1 MISRVFINRPR
12 LAGVISIVLML
23 AGIIS
28 IFSLPVA
35 QYPLVTPPQIT
46 VSASYPGASAEVLA
60 DTVAGPLEDAVN
72 GVDDMI
78 YMSSTSDSS
87 GNYALTVS
95 FAVGTDIDISLV
107 KVQNRVAQATPL
119 LPAEVVQKGVSVQN
133 QSSDILGFLMVRS
146 PDRSRDSLF
155 LSDYAYKVIKPALER
170 ISGVSSASVRGSKY
184 SMRVWLDSDRLAALG
199 LSSSDVIAAIRS
211 QNVQASIGAIGS
223 VPGDGS
229 EQMTYTL
236 KTTGRL
242 NTVEDFKKIIV
253 RTGADGAVVFL
264 GDVARIEKGADNY
277 LFSARYNGE
286 PSVAMMVSRTSDAN
300 ALTTMNNL
308 RKELASL
315 QKQFPSG
322 VECQFPYDA
331 TQFVRVCIEEIALT
345 LLLTFLL
352 VVGVCYIFLQDWRA
366 TLIPALTIPV
376 SLCATFAVLTAF
388 GYSINTLTL
397 FGLVLAIGVVVDDAI
412 VVVERVLHLME
423 HEHLDQRTATIK
435 AMEQVSGPIIATT
448 LVLLAIF
455 VPIGFMG
462 GIVGKIY
469 QQFAVSIS
477 AAVLFSAINALT
489 LSPALCASM
498 LQVIKPKRHGP
509 LRWFNAG
516 LGQVRSGYV
525 SASSLLSRHL
535 ILTVVVLAAV
545 IGGAYMIGKFSPTS
559 FLPDEDQGIIFGAV
573 QLPEGATLAR
583 TDALLTQAVTPL
595 RNEPG
600 VAFVI
605 QITGFSLMGGAGEN
619 VAFFVCGLKDW
630 SERKTPELQSSAILK
645 RLQGR
650 LAQVS
655 GAQINLFTPPAIR
668 GLGASSGM
676 DIRLQAV
683 SDNDPQKLDAVL
695 KGFLM
700 KLNTTPG
707 IMYAFSTYTA
717 NTPYLFLDV
726 DRVKAS
732 LMGVD
737 TSAIFA
743 ALQDNL
749 GSRYVNNVNFDGQV
763 NNVNVQADW
772 PFRNQVA
779 DIEKIYVK
787 NNRGDMVPLG
797 SVLTSRVILS
807 PRTVD
812 RYNKFTSAAVTAIA
826 LPFISSGEAMKT
838 VSKLAGETLPAGYTF
853 DWSSLSYQEAR
864 AAGGSSLLIVMAL
877 IFGYLFLVAQYESWI
892 IPLPVMLSTVVASL
906 GALAGLLFSHMPLS
920 IYAQLGLILLVGLA
934 SKNAILIVEFS
945 RARREE
951 GLTILEAAADGMKQR
966 FRAVLMTAF
975 TFILG
980 VLPMMLATGAG
991 SAARKSIGTTVFWG
1005 MTIATV
1011 FGMFLI
1017 PALYVL
1023 FQTLREKSH
1032 TIRSGRNK
1040 LHLLVILL
1048 IPFLFGGC
1056 KTVGPD
1062 YKEPELPQLGG
1073 QLFEVPSA
1081 WWMTLNDPELTAL
1094 IDESQRNNNGI
1105 KSAVAAVR
1113 AARAQLGI
1121 AQAVFGPQLNATGS
1135 YARRKAGEDVS
1146 SAGAGDLY
1154 RAGFDASWEYDLF
1167 GGNRRSVEAAVAGL
1181 EAQEAGQAD
1190 VQVSLSAETAQ
1201 SYVLLRTYQQR
1212 LQVARENL
1220 ELQQQTFDLLKSRFD
1235 SGLVDELS
1243 VQQSRYTLESTRSV
1257 IPSLETGV
1265 EKSLNALAVLTG
1277 VLPGSLHERLSA
1289 VQNIPVASAQTV
1301 TGIPADVL
1309 RRRPDVRRAERKL
1322 AAETARIGV
1331 AESDLY
1337 PKFTLNGSIGIEALH
1352 ASSLVKSGSEFYS
1365 IGPGVRWAIFN
1376 MGSVRNRIEVQK
1388 ASQEQ
1393 ALAAYEQTV
1402 LGAVQETRDALSA
1415 FENEQ
1420 LRIQSLDAAVSAART
1435 AAELADDRYKN
1446 GLVDFDV
1453 VLNGQRAR
1461 LILEDQLV
1469 QSRSA
1474 ITLNLIQLYKA
1485 LGGGWTSLDR
1495 SDLHGRE

>member
-1 MISRVFINRPR
+1 MISRVFIDRPR

-35 QYPLVTPPQIT
+35 QYPMVTPPQIT

-184 SMRVWLDSDRLAALG
+184 SMRVWLDSDRLSALG
-199 LSSSDVIAAIRS
+199 LSSSDVTAAIRG
-211 QNVQASIGAIGS
+211 QNIQASIGSIGS

-242 NTVEDFKKIIV
+242 NTTEDFKKIIV

-264 GDVARIEKGADNY
+264 GDVARIEKGADSY
-277 LFSARYNGE
+277 LFTARYNGE
-286 PSVAMMVSRTSDAN
+286 PSVAMMVSRSSDAN

-331 TQFVRVCIEEIALT
+331 TKFVRVCIEEIAIT

-376 SLCATFAVLTAF
+376 SLCATFGVLMAF

-397 FGLVLAIGVVVDDAI
+397 FGLVLAIGLVVDDAI

-423 HEHLDQRTATIK
+423 HEHLDHKAATIK
-435 AMEQVSGPIIATT
+435 AMEQVSSAIIATT

-477 AAVLFSAINALT
+477 AAVLFSAVNALT
-489 LSPALCASM
+489 LSPALCAAM
-498 LQVIKPKRHGP
+498 LQVIKPKQHGP
-509 LRWFNAG
+509 LRWFNTG
-516 LGQVRSGYV
+516 LDRARNGYV
-525 SASSLLSRHL
+525 ATSSRLARRLM
-535 ILTVVVLAAV
+535 LTVTVLAAV
-545 IGGAYMIGKFSPTS
+545 IGGAFLIAKSSPTS

-583 TDALLTQAVTPL
+583 TDALLTQAITPL
-595 RNEPG
+595 RDDPG

-605 QITGFSLMGGAGEN
+605 QITGFSLIGGAGEN

-630 SERKTPELQSSAILK
+630 SERKTPELQAPAILK

-700 KLNTTPG
+700 KLNTMPG
-707 IMYAFSTYTA
+707 MMYAFSTYTA

-749 GSRYVNNVNFDGQV
+749 GSRYVNNVNFEGQV

-779 DIEKIYVK
+779 DVEKIYVK

-797 SVLTSRVILS
+797 SVLKSRVTLA
-807 PRTVD
+807 PRSVD
-812 RYNKFTSAAVTAIA
+812 RYNKFTSAAITAVA
-826 LPFISSGEAMKT
+826 LPFISSGEAMKK

-853 DWSSLSYQEAR
+853 DWSSLSYQEAK
-864 AAGGSSLLIVMAL
+864 AVGGSSLLIVMAL
-877 IFGYLFLVAQYESWI
+877 IFGYLFLVAQYESWV
-892 IPLPVMLSTVVASL
+892 IPLPVMLSTAVASL
-906 GALAGLLFSHMPLS
+906 GALAGLLFSRMPLS

-951 GLTILEAAADGMKQR
+951 GLTILDAAADGMKQR

-980 VLPMMLATGAG
+980 VLPMVLATGAG
-991 SAARKSIGTTVFWG
+991 SAARRSIGTTVFWG
-1005 MTIATV
+1005 MLAATILGIV
-1011 FGMFLI
+1011 LI
-1017 PALYVL
+1017 PALYAL

-1032 TIRSGRNK
+1032 AIRAGRNK
-1040 LHLLVILL
+1040 LHLLIILL
-1048 IPFLFGGC
+1048 VPFFFGGC
-1056 KTVGPD
+1056 LSVGPD
-1062 YKEPELPQLGG
+1062 YKKPELPQLSG
-1073 QLFEVPSA
+1073 QPMEMPAV
-1081 WWMTLNDPELTAL
+1081 WWTTLNDPELTSL
-1094 IDESQRNNNGI
+1094 IDETLRNNHDL
-1105 KSAVAAVR
+1105 KLAVAAVR

-1121 AQAVFGPQLNATGS
+1121 AQAAYGPQLDATGRYTHS
-1135 YARRKAGEDVS
+1135 KASDEISKNGEGS
-1146 SAGAGDLY
+1146 LY
-1154 RAGFDASWEYDLF
+1154 HGGFDASWEIDLF
-1167 GGNRRSVEAAVAGL
+1167 GGTRRSVEASLAAL
-1181 EAQEAGQAD
+1181 KAQEAGRAD
-1190 VQVSLSAETAQ
+1190 VQVSLAAETAR
-1201 SYVLLRTYQQR
+1201 SYVQLRAGQQLLR
-1212 LQVARENL
+1212 VARSNL
-1220 ELQQQTFDLLKSRFD
+1220 EIQQETYDMLKSRFE
-1235 SGLVDELS
+1235 SGLIDGLAM
-1243 VQQSRYTLESTRSV
+1243 QQARYNLESTRAA
-1257 IPSLETGV
+1257 IPSLDTGV
-1265 EKSLNALAVLTG
+1265 ENSLNALAVLTG
-1277 VLPGSLHERLSA
+1277 VMPGSLHERLGA
-1289 VQNIPVASAQTV
+1289 EKEIPVASVQTV
-1301 TGIPADVL
+1301 TGIPADLL
-1309 RRRPDVRRAERKL
+1309 RRRPDVRRAERQL
-1322 AAETARIGV
+1322 AAQTARIGV
-1331 AESDLY
+1331 AKSDLY
-1337 PKFTLNGSIGIEALH
+1337 PKFTLNGSIGIESLS
-1352 ASSLVKSGSEFYS
+1352 ASSFGNSGTDFYS
-1365 IGPGVRWAIFN
+1365 VGPGVRWPIFH
-1376 MGSVRNRIEVQK
+1376 MGSIRNNIKVQK
-1388 ASQEQ
+1388 AAQEQ
-1393 ALAAYEQTV
+1393 TLNAYEKTV
-1402 LGAVQETRDALSA
+1402 LTAVKETRDALTG
-1415 FENEQ
+1415 FQNEQ
-1420 LRIQSLDAAVSAART
+1420 QRMKSLEAAVDAART
-1435 AAELADDRYKN
+1435 AALLAADRYKN
-1446 GLVDFDV
+1446 GLIDFSNMLDS
-1453 VLNGQRAR
+1453 QRSQLVFEA
-1461 LILEDQLV
+1461 QLV
-1469 QSRSA
+1469 QSQSA
-1474 ITLNLIQLYKA
+1474 ITQNLIQLYKA
-1485 LGGGWTSLDR
+1485 LGGGWTSL
-1495 SDLHGRE
+1495 E

>member
-1 MISRVFINRPR
+1 MISRVFIDRPR

-35 QYPLVTPPQIT
+35 QYPMVTPPQIT

-95 FAVGTDIDISLV
+95 FQVGTDIDMSLV

-119 LPAEVVQKGVSVQN
+119 LPAEVTQKGVSVQN

-184 SMRVWLDSDRLAALG
+184 SMRVWLDSDRLSALG
-199 LSSSDVIAAIRS
+199 LSSSDVVAAIRS

-242 NTVEDFKKIIV
+242 NTTEDFKKIIV
-253 RTGADGAVVFL
+253 RTGTDGAVVFL
-264 GDVARIEKGADNY
+264 GDVARIEKGADSY
-277 LFSARYNGE
+277 LFTARYNGE

-308 RKELASL
+308 RKELDSL
-315 QKQFPSG
+315 KKQFPSG

-331 TQFVRVCIEEIALT
+331 TKFVRVCIEEITLT

-376 SLCATFAVLTAF
+376 SLCATFGVLTAF

-397 FGLVLAIGVVVDDAI
+397 FGLVLAIGLVVDDAI

-423 HEHLDQRTATIK
+423 HEHLDHKAATIK
-435 AMEQVSGPIIATT
+435 AMEQVSSAIIATT

-477 AAVLFSAINALT
+477 AAVFFSAVNALT
-489 LSPALCASM
+489 LSPALCAAM
-498 LQVIKPKRHGP
+498 LQVIKPKQHGP
-509 LRWFNAG
+509 LRWFNTG
-516 LGQVRSGYV
+516 LDRARNGYV
-525 SASSLLSRHL
+525 ATSSRLARRLM
-535 ILTVVVLAAV
+535 LTVAVLVAV
-545 IGGAYMIGKFSPTS
+545 IGGAFLIAKFSPTS

-595 RNEPG
+595 RDDPG

-630 SERKTPELQSSAILK
+630 SERKTPELQSTAILK

-700 KLNTTPG
+700 KLNTMPG
-707 IMYAFSTYTA
+707 MMYAFSTYTA

-749 GSRYVNNVNFDGQV
+749 GSRYVNNVNFEGQV

-779 DIEKIYVK
+779 DVENIYVK

-797 SVLTSRVILS
+797 SVLKSRVTLA
-807 PRTVD
+807 PRSVD
-812 RYNKFTSAAVTAIA
+812 RYNKFTSAAITAVA
-826 LPFISSGEAMKT
+826 LPFISSGEAMKKVT
-838 VSKLAGETLPAGYTF
+838 KLAGETLPAGYTF
-853 DWSSLSYQEAR
+853 DWSSLSYQEAK
-864 AAGGSSLLIVMAL
+864 AVGGSSLLIVMAL
-877 IFGYLFLVAQYESWI
+877 IFGYLFLVAQYESWV
-892 IPLPVMLSTVVASL
+892 IPLPVMLSTAVASL

-945 RARREE
+945 RARHEE
-951 GLTILEAAADGMKQR
+951 GLTILDAAADGMKQR

-980 VLPMMLATGAG
+980 VLPMVLATGAG
-991 SAARKSIGTTVFWG
+991 SAARRSIGTTVFWG
-1005 MTIATV
+1005 MLAATI
-1011 FGMFLI
+1011 FGIVLI
-1017 PALYVL
+1017 PALYAL

-1032 TIRSGRNK
+1032 TIRLGKDK

-1048 IPFLFGGC
+1048 IPFFFGGC
-1056 KTVGPD
+1056 LSVGPD
-1062 YKEPELPQLGG
+1062 YKKPELPQLSG
-1073 QLFEVPSA
+1073 QPMEIPAV
-1081 WWMTLNDPELTAL
+1081 WWTTLNDPELTAL
-1094 IDESQRNNNGI
+1094 IDETLRNNHDL
-1105 KSAVAAVR
+1105 KSAIAAVR

-1121 AQAVFGPQLNATGS
+1121 TRAAYGPQLDATGR
-1135 YARRKAGEDVS
+1135 YTRQKASEEISKTGES
-1146 SAGAGDLY
+1146 SLY
-1154 RAGFDASWEYDLF
+1154 HGGFDAAWEIDLF
-1167 GGNRRSVEAAVAGL
+1167 GGTRRSVEASLAAL
-1181 EAQEAGQAD
+1181 KAQEAGRAD
-1190 VQVSLSAETAQ
+1190 VQVSLAAETAQ
-1201 SYVLLRTYQQR
+1201 SYVQLRAGQQLLR
-1212 LQVARENL
+1212 VARSNL
-1220 ELQQQTFDLLKSRFD
+1220 EIQQSTYDMLKSRFE
-1235 SGLVDELS
+1235 SGLIDGLAM
-1243 VQQSRYTLESTRSV
+1243 QQARYNLENTRAA
-1257 IPSLETGV
+1257 IPSFETGV
-1265 EKSLNALAVLTG
+1265 ENSLNALAVLTG
-1277 VLPGSLHERLSA
+1277 VMPGSLHERLSA
-1289 VQNIPVASAQTV
+1289 EKEIPVASVQTV
-1301 TGIPADVL
+1301 TGIPADLL
-1309 RRRPDVRRAERKL
+1309 RRRPDVRRAERQL
-1322 AAETARIGV
+1322 AAQTARIGV
-1331 AESDLY
+1331 AKSDLY
-1337 PKFTLNGSIGIEALH
+1337 PKFTLNGSIGIESLS
-1352 ASSLVKSGSEFYS
+1352 ASTFGNSGSDFYS
-1365 IGPGVRWAIFN
+1365 VGPGVRWPIFR
-1376 MGSVRNRIEVQK
+1376 MGSIRNNIKVQK
-1388 ASQEQ
+1388 AAQEQ
-1393 ALAAYEQTV
+1393 ALNAYEKSV
-1402 LGAVQETRDALSA
+1402 LTAVQETRDALTG
-1415 FENEQ
+1415 FQNEQ
-1420 LRIQSLDAAVSAART
+1420 QRLKSLEAAVDAART
-1435 AAELADDRYKN
+1435 AATLAGDRYKN
-1446 GLVDFDV
+1446 GLIDFSAMLDA
-1453 VLNGQRAR
+1453 QRSQ
-1461 LILEDQLV
+1461 LVFEGQLV
-1469 QSRSA
+1469 QSQSA
-1474 ITLNLIQLYKA
+1474 ITQNLIQLYKA
-1485 LGGGWTSLDR
+1485 LGGGWSPM
-1495 SDLHGRE
+1495 E

>member
-1 MISRVFINRPR
+1 MISRVFIDRPR

-35 QYPLVTPPQIT
+35 QYPMVTPPQIT
-46 VSASYPGASAEVLA
+46 VTASYPGASAEVLA
-60 DTVAGPLEDAVN
+60 DTVAGPLEDAIN

-87 GNYALTVS
+87 GNYSLTVS
-95 FAVGTDIDISLV
+95 FAVGTSIDISLV
-107 KVQNRVAQATPL
+107 KVQNRVAQAAPL
-119 LPAEVVQKGVSVQN
+119 LPAEVTQKGVSVQN

-170 ISGVSSASVRGSKY
+170 ISGVSSAQVRGSKY

-199 LSSSDVIAAIRS
+199 LSSSDVTAAIRN
-211 QNVQASIGAIGS
+211 QNVQASIGSIGS

-253 RTGADGAVVFL
+253 RTAADDAVVFL
-264 GDVARIEKGADNY
+264 GDIARIEKGADNY

-286 PSVAMMVSRTSDAN
+286 PSVAMMVSRASDAN

-308 RKELASL
+308 RKELDRIK
-315 QKQFPSG
+315 KQFPSG

-331 TQFVRVCIEEIALT
+331 TKFVRVCIEEIALT
-345 LLLTFLL
+345 LMLTFFLVLL
-352 VVGVCYIFLQDWRA
+352 VCYVFLQDWRA

-397 FGLVLAIGVVVDDAI
+397 FGLVLAIGLVVDDAI

-423 HEHLDQRTATIK
+423 HEHLDHKAATIK
-435 AMEQVSGPIIATT
+435 AMEQVSSAIIATT

-455 VPIGFMG
+455 VPIGFMS

-477 AAVLFSAINALT
+477 AAVFFSAVNALT
-489 LSPALCASM
+489 LSPALCAAM
-498 LQVIKPKRHGP
+498 LQVVKPKQHGP
-509 LRWFNAG
+509 LRWFNTG
-516 LGQVRSGYV
+516 LNRARTGYV
-525 SASSLLSRHL
+525 TASNRLSRHL
-535 ILTVVVLAAV
+535 ILTVAVLAAV
-545 IGGAYMIGKFSPTS
+545 IGVASAIGKFSPTS

-605 QITGFSLMGGAGEN
+605 QITGFSLIGGAGEN

-630 SERKTPELQSSAILK
+630 SERKTPELQANAILQK
-645 RLQGR
+645 LQGR
-650 LAQVS
+650 LAQVP
-655 GAQINLFTPPAIR
+655 GAQINLFMPPAIR

-676 DIRLQAV
+676 DIRLQAIN
-683 SDNDPQKLDAVL
+683 DNDAQKLDAVL

-700 KLNTTPG
+700 KLNTMPG
-707 IMYAFSTYTA
+707 MMYAFSTYTA

-749 GSRYVNNVNFDGQV
+749 GSRYVNNVNFEGQV

-797 SVLTSRVILS
+797 SVLKSRVTLA
-807 PRTVD
+807 PRSVD
-812 RYNKFTSAAVTAIA
+812 RYNKFTAAAVTAVA
-826 LPFISSGEAMKT
+826 LPFISSGEAMQR
-838 VSKLAGETLPAGYTF
+838 VSKLAGETLPPGYTF
-853 DWSSLSYQEAR
+853 DWSSLSYQESR

-877 IFGYLFLVAQYESWI
+877 IFGYLFLVAQYESWV
-892 IPLPVMLSTVVASL
+892 IPLPVMLSTAVASL

-951 GLTILEAAADGMKQR
+951 GLTIREAAADGMNQR

-980 VLPMMLATGAG
+980 VLPMVLATGAG
-991 SAARKSIGTTVFWG
+991 SAARRSIGTTVFWG
-1005 MTIATV
+1005 MLAATL
-1011 FGMFLI
+1011 FGIVLI
-1017 PALYVL
+1017 PALYAL

-1032 TIRSGRNK
+1032 ALRSGKNK

-1048 IPFLFGGC
+1048 VPFLFGGC
-1056 KTVGPD
+1056 LSVGPD
-1062 YKEPELPQLGG
+1062 YKTPELPQISG
-1073 QLFEVPSA
+1073 EPMEMPA
-1081 WWMTLNDPELTAL
+1081 EWWATLNDPELTTL
-1094 IDESQRNNNGI
+1094 IDETLRNNNDL
-1105 KSAVAAVR
+1105 KSAVASVR

-1121 AQAVFGPQLNATGS
+1121 ARAAYGPQLDANGS
-1135 YARRKAGEDVS
+1135 YTKIKTSDEISNKAAEN
-1146 SAGAGDLY
+1146 DLY
-1154 RAGFDASWEYDLF
+1154 RGGFDASWEIDLF
-1167 GGNRRSVEAAVAGL
+1167 GGTRRSVEASLAAL
-1181 EAQEAGQAD
+1181 KAQEAGQAD
-1190 VQVSLSAETAQ
+1190 VQVSLAAETAR
-1201 SYVLLRTYQQR
+1201 SYVQLRAGQQLLR
-1212 LQVARENL
+1212 VARANL
-1220 ELQQQTFDLLKSRFD
+1220 EIQQGTYDMLKSRFE
-1235 SGLVDELS
+1235 SGLIDGLAM
-1243 VQQSRYTLESTRSV
+1243 QQARYNLESTRAA

-1265 EKSLNALAVLTG
+1265 EQSLNALAVLTG
-1277 VLPGSLHERLSA
+1277 VMPGSLHERLGA
-1289 VQNIPVASAQTV
+1289 EKEIPVASVQTV
-1301 TGIPADVL
+1301 TGIPADLL
-1309 RRRPDVRRAERKL
+1309 RRRPDVRKAERQL
-1322 AAETARIGV
+1322 AAQTARIGV
-1331 AESDLY
+1331 AKSDLY
-1337 PKFTLNGSIGIEALH
+1337 PKFTLNGSIGLESLH
-1352 ASSLVKSGSEFYS
+1352 ASSFGDAGNDFYNA
-1365 IGPGVRWAIFN
+1365 GPGVRWAIFH
-1376 MGSVRNRIEVQK
+1376 MGAIRNNIKVQE
-1388 ASQEQ
+1388 AVQEQ
-1393 ALAAYEQTV
+1393 TLAAYEKTV
-1402 LGAVQETRDALSA
+1402 LTAVQETRDALTG
-1415 FENEQ
+1415 FQNEQ
-1420 LRIQSLDAAVSAART
+1420 QRMQSLEVAVDAAQT
-1435 AAELADDRYKN
+1435 AALLAGDQYKN
-1446 GLVDFDV
+1446 GLIDFSTMLDF
-1453 VLNGQRAR
+1453 QRAQ
-1461 LILEDQLV
+1461 LVFEAQLV
-1469 QSRSA
+1469 QSQSA
-1474 ITLNLIQLYKA
+1474 ITQNLIQLYKA
-1485 LGGGWTSLDR
+1485 LGGGWTPM
-1495 SDLHGRE
+1495 E

>member
-1 MISRVFINRPR
+1 MISRVFIERPR

-23 AGIIS
+23 AGILS
-28 IFSLPVA
+28 IFSLPIA
-35 QYPLVTPPQIT
+35 QYPQVTPPQIT
-46 VSASYPGASAEVLA
+46 VSASYPGASAEVMA
-60 DTVAGPLEDAVN
+60 DTVAGPIEDAVN

-87 GNYALTVS
+87 GSYTLTIS
-95 FAVGTDIDISLV
+95 FKVGTDTDISQV
-107 KVQNRVAQATPL
+107 KVQNRVSQATPL
-119 LPAEVVQKGVSVQN
+119 LPTEVTQKGVSVQN
-133 QSSDILGFLMVRS
+133 QSSDILGFLMIRS

-184 SMRVWLDSDRLAALG
+184 SMRVWLDSDRMAALG
-199 LSSSDVIAAIRS
+199 LSSSDVTAAIRN
-211 QNVQASIGAIGS
+211 QNIQASIGAIGS

-229 EQMTYTL
+229 EQMSYTL

-242 NTVEDFKKIIV
+242 NTTEDFSKIII
-253 RTGADGAVVFL
+253 RTGVDGAVVFL
-264 GDVARIEKGADNY
+264 GDIARIEKGADSY
-277 LFSARYNGE
+277 LFTARYNGE
-286 PSVAMMVSRTSDAN
+286 PSVAMMVSRSSDAN

-331 TQFVRVCIEEIALT
+331 TQFVRVCIEEIVLT

-376 SLCATFAVLTAF
+376 SLCATFAVLAIF

-397 FGLVLAIGVVVDDAI
+397 FGLVLAIGLVVDDAI

-423 HEHLDQRTATIK
+423 HEHLDHKAATIK
-435 AMEQVSGPIIATT
+435 AMEQVSSAIIATT

-477 AAVLFSAINALT
+477 AAVLFSAINSLT
-489 LSPALCASM
+489 LSPALCATI
-498 LQVIKPKRHGP
+498 LKVIKPKQHGP
-509 LRWFNAG
+509 LRWFNTG
-516 LGQVRSGYV
+516 LDRARDGYV
-525 SASSLLSRHL
+525 STASRLARRL
-535 ILTVVVLAAV
+535 ILTVGILVAV
-545 IGGAYMIGKFSPTS
+545 IGGSFLISKFSPTS

-595 RNEPG
+595 RDEPG

-630 SERKTPELQSSAILK
+630 SERKTPELQATAILR

-650 LAQVS
+650 MAQVP

-700 KLNTTPG
+700 KLNTMPG
-707 IMYAFSTYTA
+707 MMYAFSTYTA
-717 NTPYLFLDV
+717 NTPYQFLDV

-749 GSRYVNNVNFDGQV
+749 GSRYVNNVNFEGQV

-797 SVLTSRVILS
+797 SVLKSRVTLA
-807 PRTVD
+807 PRSVD
-812 RYNKFTSAAVTAIA
+812 RYNKFTSAAITAVA
-826 LPFISSGEAMKT
+826 LPTVSSGDAMKRVT
-838 VSKLAGETLPAGYTF
+838 KLAGENLPAGYTF
-853 DWSSLSYQEAR
+853 DWSSLSYQEAK
-864 AAGGSSLLIVMAL
+864 ASGGGVAIIILAL
-877 IFGYLFLVAQYESWI
+877 IFGYLFLVAQYESWV
-892 IPLPVMLSTVVASL
+892 IPLPVMLSTAVASL
-906 GALAGLLFSHMPLS
+906 GALAGLLFSRMPLS

-945 RARREE
+945 RARHEE
-951 GLTILEAAADGMKQR
+951 GLTVLDAAADGMKQR

-980 VLPMMLATGAG
+980 VLPMVLATGAG

-1005 MTIATV
+1005 MTVATV
-1011 FGMFLI
+1011 FGIILI

-1032 TIRSGRNK
+1032 TIRGKDK
-1040 LHLLVILL
+1040 LHLLVVLL

-1056 KTVGPD
+1056 LSVGPD
-1062 YKEPELPQLGG
+1062 YKTPELPQLSG
-1073 QLFEVPSA
+1073 QPLELPAV
-1081 WWMTLNDPELTAL
+1081 WWTTLNDPELTAL
-1094 IDESQRNNNGI
+1094 IDETLRNNHDL

-1121 AQAVFGPQLNATGS
+1121 ARAAYGPQLDANGRYTHS
-1135 YARRKAGEDVS
+1135 KASDEISKNGE
-1146 SAGAGDLY
+1146 GDLY
-1154 RAGFDASWEYDLF
+1154 HGGFDAAWEIDLF
-1167 GGNRRSVEAAVAGL
+1167 GGTRRSVQTSLAAL
-1181 EAQEAGQAD
+1181 KAQEAGQAD
-1190 VQVSLSAETAQ
+1190 VQVSMAAETAQ

-1212 LQVARENL
+1212 LQVAHDNL
-1220 ELQQQTFDLLKSRFD
+1220 DLQQQTFDLLKSRFD
-1235 SGLVDELS
+1235 SGLTDELS
-1243 VQQSRYTLESTRSV
+1243 FQKARYNLESTRAAV
-1257 IPSLETGV
+1257 PSLETGV
-1265 EKSLNALAVLTG
+1265 EHSLNALAVLTG

-1289 VQNIPVASAQTV
+1289 VQSIPVASVQTV

-1309 RRRPDVRRAERKL
+1309 RRRPDVRKAERRL

-1331 AESDLY
+1331 AKSGLY
-1337 PKFTLNGSIGIEALH
+1337 PKFTLNGSIGIESLS
-1352 ASSLVKSGSEFYS
+1352 ASSFGNSGNEFYS
-1365 IGPGVRWAIFN
+1365 VGPGVRWAIFH
-1376 MGSVRNRIEVQK
+1376 MGSVRNSIKVQE
-1388 ASQEQ
+1388 AVQEQ
-1393 ALAAYEQTV
+1393 AMAAYEKTV
-1402 LGAVQETRDALSA
+1402 LTAVQETRDALYA
-1415 FENEQ
+1415 FNSEQ
-1420 LRIQSLDAAVSAART
+1420 QRMQSLDIAVSASRA
-1435 AAELADDRYKN
+1435 AAELAGDQYKN
-1446 GLVDFDV
+1446 GLVGFDT
-1453 VLNGQRAR
+1453 VLEGQRSLR
-1461 LILEDQLV
+1461 IFEDQLV

-1485 LGGGWTSLDR
+1485 LGGGWQPM
-1495 SDLHGRE
+1495 E

>member
-1 MISRVFINRPR
+1 MISRVFIDRPR

-35 QYPLVTPPQIT
+35 QYPMVTPPQIT
-46 VSASYPGASAEVLA
+46 VTANYPGASAEVLA

-95 FAVGTDIDISLV
+95 FAVGTDIDISQV

-119 LPAEVVQKGVSVQN
+119 LPAEVVQKGVAVQN

-199 LSSSDVIAAIRS
+199 MSSSDVVAAVRN

-242 NTVEDFKKIIV
+242 NTVEDFSKIII

-308 RKELASL
+308 RKELDL
-315 QKQFPSG
+315 IKKQFPSG

-331 TQFVRVCIEEIALT
+331 TKFVRVCIEEIAIT
-345 LLLTFLL
+345 LLLTFFL
-352 VVGVCYIFLQDWRA
+352 VVLVCYIFLQDWRA

-397 FGLVLAIGVVVDDAI
+397 FGLVLAIGLVVDDAI

-423 HEHLDQRTATIK
+423 HEHLDHKAATIK
-435 AMEQVSGPIIATT
+435 AMEQVSSAIIATT

-477 AAVLFSAINALT
+477 AAVFFSAVNALT
-489 LSPALCASM
+489 LSPALCAAM
-498 LQVIKPKRHGP
+498 LKVIKPKQHGP
-509 LRWFNAG
+509 LRWFNTG
-516 LGQVRSGYV
+516 LNRARSGYV
-525 SASSLLSRHL
+525 ATSSRLARHL
-535 ILTVVVLAAV
+535 ILTVVILAAV
-545 IGGAYMIGKFSPTS
+545 IGGAFVIGKFSPAS

-630 SERKTPELQSSAILK
+630 SERKTPELQANAILQ

-650 LAQVS
+650 MAQVP

-676 DIRLQAV
+676 DIRLQAIN
-683 SDNDPQKLDAVL
+683 DNDAQKLDAVL

-700 KLNTTPG
+700 KLNTMPG
-707 IMYAFSTYTA
+707 MMYAFSTYTA

-749 GSRYVNNVNFDGQV
+749 GSRYVNNVNFEGQV

-797 SVLTSRVILS
+797 SVLKSRITLA
-807 PRTVD
+807 PRSVD
-812 RYNKFTSAAVTAIA
+812 RYNKFTAAAVTAVA
-826 LPFISSGEAMKT
+826 LPFISSGEAMQR
-838 VSKLAGETLPAGYTF
+838 VSKLAGETLPPGYTF
-853 DWSSLSYQEAR
+853 DWSSLSYQESR

-877 IFGYLFLVAQYESWI
+877 IFGYLFLVAQYESWV
-892 IPLPVMLSTVVASL
+892 IPLPVMLSTAVASL

-951 GLTILEAAADGMKQR
+951 GLTIREAAADGMNQR

-980 VLPMMLATGAG
+980 VLPMVLATGAG
-991 SAARKSIGTTVFWG
+991 SAARRSIGTTVFWG
-1005 MTIATV
+1005 MLAATV
-1011 FGMFLI
+1011 FGIVLI
-1017 PALYVL
+1017 PALYAL

-1032 TIRSGRNK
+1032 ALRSGKDK

-1048 IPFLFGGC
+1048 VPFLFGGC
-1056 KTVGPD
+1056 LSVGPD
-1062 YKEPELPQLGG
+1062 YKAPEQPQLSG
-1073 QLFEVPSA
+1073 EPMEMPA
-1081 WWMTLNDPELTAL
+1081 EWWATLNDPDLTAL
-1094 IDESQRNNNGI
+1094 IDETLQNNNDL

-1121 AQAVFGPQLNATGS
+1121 ARSAYGPQLDAGGS
-1135 YARRKAGEDVS
+1135 YTRAKPSEAISKAGES
-1146 SAGAGDLY
+1146 SFY
-1154 RAGFDASWEYDLF
+1154 RGEFDASWEIDLF
-1167 GGNRRSVEAAVAGL
+1167 GGTRRSVEASMAAL
-1181 EAQEAGQAD
+1181 KAQEAGLAD
-1190 VQVSLSAETAQ
+1190 VQVSLAAETAQ
-1201 SYVLLRTYQQR
+1201 SYVQLRAGQQLLR
-1212 LQVARENL
+1212 VARSNL
-1220 ELQQQTFDLLKSRFD
+1220 EIQQETYDMLKSRFE
-1235 SGLVDELS
+1235 SGLIDGLAM
-1243 VQQSRYTLESTRSV
+1243 QQARYNLESTRAA

-1265 EKSLNALAVLTG
+1265 EHSLNALAVLTG

-1289 VQNIPVASAQTV
+1289 EKEIPVASVQAV
-1301 TGIPADVL
+1301 TGIPADLL
-1309 RRRPDVRRAERKL
+1309 RRRPDVRKAERQL
-1322 AAETARIGV
+1322 AAQTARIGV
-1331 AESDLY
+1331 AKSDLY
-1337 PKFTLNGSIGIEALH
+1337 PKLTLNGSIGIESLS
-1352 ASSLVKSGSEFYS
+1352 ASSFSKSGNDFYNA
-1365 IGPGVRWAIFN
+1365 GPGVRWAIFH
-1376 MGSVRNRIEVQK
+1376 MGSIRNNIKVQE
-1388 ASQEQ
+1388 AVQEQ
-1393 ALAAYEQTV
+1393 TLAAYEKTV
-1402 LGAVQETRDALSA
+1402 LSAVQETRDALTG
-1415 FENEQ
+1415 FQNEQ
-1420 LRIQSLDAAVSAART
+1420 QRMQSLADAVDAART
-1435 AAELADDRYKN
+1435 AAELAGDQYKN
-1446 GLVDFDV
+1446 GLINFSTMLDS
-1453 VLNGQRAR
+1453 QRSQLVFEA
-1461 LILEDQLV
+1461 QLV
-1469 QSRSA
+1469 QSQSA
-1474 ITLNLIQLYKA
+1474 ITQNLIQIYKA
-1485 LGGGWTSLDR
+1485 LGGGWQPM
-1495 SDLHGRE
+1495 E